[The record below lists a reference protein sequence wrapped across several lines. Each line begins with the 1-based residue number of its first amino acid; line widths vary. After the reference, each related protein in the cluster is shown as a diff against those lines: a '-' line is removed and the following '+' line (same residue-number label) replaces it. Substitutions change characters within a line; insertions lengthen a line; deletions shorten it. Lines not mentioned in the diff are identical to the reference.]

1 MQISKLSAGN
11 WRKYFT
17 VVAAKPLLIKT
28 LPHFQM
34 WTENPRVGGSI
45 PPLATTSYMLV
56 TFILL
61 YSPAN
66 SRLDSEVI
74 SVVTARGNDSSA
86 DRKMHGFER

>member
-1 MQISKLSAGN
+1 MTGANSLLARPSEAVKYQLSVSMQISKLSARN

-56 TFILL
+56 TLFFCTHQPIRA
-61 YSPAN
+61 SIP
-66 SRLDSEVI
+66 R
-74 SVVTARGNDSSA
+74 
-86 DRKMHGFER
+86 